1 MDKDKPTVDAYDA
14 ETGAHVAEGTVVE
27 PDLSRWQRGYRRLK
41 TGLLRRPEIWLMLTA
56 GVLLVAE
63 LS

>member
-1 MDKDKPTVDAYDA
+1 MDSDEPTAEAYNA
-14 ETGAHVAEGTVVE
+14 ETGEHVATGTVVE

-41 TGLLRRPEIWLMLTA
+41 TGLLRRPEIMIVLTA